1 MSSLTEIAAIMITI
15 LTILQ
20 IQKKKKKTQTL
31 SKCIELNP
39 PFKQKPLITNAESE
53 KESFF
58 YMILKEKSNWRERVS
73 KLEDNRLFNE
83 EN

>member
-1 MSSLTEIAAIMITI
+1 MSYLTEIAATMTI
-15 LTILQ
+15 IIFKIIQ
-20 IQKKKKKTQTL
+20 IKKKKKDPNPKFP
-31 SKCIELNP
+31 KCIELNL

-58 YMILKEKSNWRERVS
+58 YMILKRKG
-73 KLEDNRLFNE
+73 F